1 MEIRKRGHILAQVVY
16 YYYYFIIIIIII
28 IYILSDMMQDAYVAM
43 QVSGL

>member
-16 YYYYFIIIIIII
+16 YYYYFIIIY
-28 IYILSDMMQDAYVAM
+28 IYILSDMMQDVYVAM

>member
-16 YYYYFIIIIIII
+16 YYYYFIIIIY
-28 IYILSDMMQDAYVAM
+28 IYIFLSDMMRDAYVAM

>member
-16 YYYYFIIIIIII
+16 YYYYFIIIYIY
-28 IYILSDMMQDAYVAM
+28 IYILSDMMQDVYVAM

>member
-16 YYYYFIIIIIII
+16 YYYYFIIIY
-28 IYILSDMMQDAYVAM
+28 IYFLSDMMQDTYVAM

>member
-16 YYYYFIIIIIII
+16 YYDYFIIIIIY
-28 IYILSDMMQDAYVAM
+28 IYLSDMMQDAYVAM